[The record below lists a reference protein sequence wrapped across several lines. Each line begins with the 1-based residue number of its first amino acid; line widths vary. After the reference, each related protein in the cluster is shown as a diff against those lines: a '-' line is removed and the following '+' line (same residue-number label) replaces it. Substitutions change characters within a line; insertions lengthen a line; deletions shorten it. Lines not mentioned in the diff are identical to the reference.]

1 MGHGSDRIQDFIRQA
16 SSLHTVNT
24 VYSVGLLVVLMFCH
38 QILPIKSTAIEYMNF
53 ASWGMGL
60 LFSFKICMQFSKFM
74 QKKLQDEEFELL
86 VALGNAVCTFMIM
99 ATISES
105 QERSAFLSFFY
116 FFVPTLLFILIT
128 PLTWRKRHVGFIGVF
143 GFVEWALLISIIFWM
158 GEVFFNLFMLEQWW
172 ALLSNAIVCV
182 SPVFLKFIRQRYV
195 NQLTERMH
203 KEIYTDP
210 LTQVSN
216 RKCFYDYYDNV
227 REQNKSQTLDGE
239 GLVVVFVDID
249 YFKQYNDFYGHD
261 EGDDCLKLVASFL
274 DTLAKDIGMS
284 VFRIGGEEFV
294 ICGMTTASD
303 WRELKNHHLI
313 AQWLDANM
321 PLDIKHEKTPS
332 GVLTI
337 SGGASFILRSQIYTM
352 NAVGI
357 TKRADA
363 CLYKAKESGRGVL
376 VIDSDES

>member
-1 MGHGSDRIQDFIRQA
+1 MGYGSDRIQDFIRQA

-24 VYSVGLLVVLMFCH
+24 VYSVGLLIVLMFCY
-38 QILPIKSTAIEYMNF
+38 QISPIKSTAIGNIDF

-60 LFSFKICMQFSKFM
+60 LFSFKISMQFSKFM
-74 QKKLQDEEFELL
+74 QKNLQDEEFELL
-86 VALGNAVCTFMIM
+86 VALGNAACTFMVI
-99 ATISES
+99 AAVSEI
-105 QERSAFLSFFY
+105 QGRSVFLDFFHS
-116 FFVPTLLFILIT
+116 FVPTLLFVLIT
-128 PLTWRKRHVGFIGVF
+128 PLTWRKRHVGFMGFF
-143 GFVEWALLISIIFWM
+143 GFIEWALLISIIFWM
-158 GEVFFNLFMLEQWW
+158 GGIFVDLFVLNKWW
-172 ALLSNAIVCV
+172 ALLSNATVCI

-195 NQLTERMH
+195 NKLTERMH

-216 RKCFYDYYDNV
+216 RKCFYDYYDNL

-239 GLVVVFVDID
+239 GLVVIFIDID

-261 EGDDCLKLVASFL
+261 EGDECLKLVASYL
-274 DTLAKDIGMS
+274 DTLAKDLGMS

-294 ICGMTTASD
+294 ICGLTTENN
-303 WRELKNHHLI
+303 WRELKNHHFL
-313 AQWLDANM
+313 AKWLDADM

-332 GVLTI
+332 GVLTV

-376 VIDSDES
+376 VIDSEES

>member
-24 VYSVGLLVVLMFCH
+24 VYSIGLLIVLMFCYEMS
-38 QILPIKSTAIEYMNF
+38 STESVSIGLIDF
-53 ASWGMGL
+53 SSWGMGL
-60 LFSFKICMQFSKFM
+60 LFLFKISMQFSKYM
-74 QKKLQDEEFELL
+74 QKSLRDEEFELL

-99 ATISES
+99 TTISES
-105 QERSAFLSFFY
+105 PESSVFLGFFV
-116 FFVPTLLFILIT
+116 FFVPTLLFVLIT
-128 PLTWRKRHVGFIGVF
+128 PLTWRKRHSGFIGVF
-143 GFVEWALLISIIFWM
+143 GFVEWSLLISIILWM
-158 GEVFFNLFMLEQWW
+158 GDVFVDMFMFEKWW
-172 ALLSNAIVCV
+172 ALLSNVIVCI

-195 NQLTERMH
+195 NKLTERMH

-227 REQNKSQTLDGE
+227 RDKNKSQTLDGE

-249 YFKQYNDFYGHD
+249 HFKQYNDFYGHD
-261 EGDDCLKLVASFL
+261 EGDNCLKLVASHL

-284 VFRIGGEEFV
+284 VFRVGGEEFV

-303 WRELKNHHLI
+303 WRELKNYHWVVK
-313 AQWLDANM
+313 WLDANM
-321 PLDIKHEKTPS
+321 PLDIKHEKSPS

-337 SGGASFILRSQIYTM
+337 SGGASFIPRSKIYTM

-363 CLYKAKESGRGVL
+363 CLYEAKGAGRGVL
-376 VIDSDES
+376 VIDPDES